1 MKEITSIGKK
11 IDIISRHFD
20 KDAFVNLP
28 NYIKVAKSCYIV
40 VKFDN
45 EEVLIPTTEQ
55 APKSTLIVM
64 KEEEVFDITE
74 DNFIKY
80 WLNKSNA
87 LSLLNVG
94 LLYRNMSWY
103 GWTYTLQQGQEMIR
117 LLTAEETSF
126 VNLLLQRKIDHY
138 IKRLKKYYNSHKS
151 EISCFSIEHLRP
163 KN

>member
-20 KDAFVNLP
+20 KGVFENLP
-28 NYIKVAKSCYIV
+28 NHIKVAKSNYLIV
-40 VKFDN
+40 KLGK
-45 EEVLIPTTEQ
+45 EEVLIPIVEQ
-55 APKSTLIVM
+55 APRTTLIV
-64 KEEEVFDITE
+64 KYNKDVFDITE

-80 WLNKSNA
+80 WLKQSNT

-94 LLYRNMSWY
+94 LLYRNTSWY
-103 GWTYTLQQGQEMIR
+103 GWTYVLHQGQEMIR
-117 LLTAEETSF
+117 MLTAEETSF
-126 VNLLLQRKIDHY
+126 INLLIQKRIDHY
-138 IKRLKKYYNSHKS
+138 IKRLKKYYSTHKS